1 MVRSSMAAFYPL
13 PRCLFYRVGRFH
25 CGEFIIVFLRP
36 PVRSELK
43 KVVHWMSEILFA
55 AEIAFRCLD
64 GGMPQQELNLLQLAP
79 ATVAQFRAGSPQ
91 VMRRN
96 MLQARSLA
104 ATLDYV
110 PHDILR
116 DAFSPHLSRP
126 GNCSKD
132 PPLRHLGCHYP
143 LIECRFDPLWN
154 GHRPDV
160 AALTDQV
167 YHRPVPLAHL
177 DFIQLQAHKFRSA
190 KTTTEQHGQHR
201 IIALGTHSVSPRI
214 LEHFRTLLRAQP
226 ITGPE
231 SELLDSL
238 DAANPRA
245 QIGTQQASVGG
256 FVSQA
261 THGCKLLVDG
271 VGGQMPRFQVHA
283 IAHDDDA
290 VEGEPRLG
298 AVPSDELVDG
308 VLVDSA
314 RSWRAEAIEN

>member
-1 MVRSSMAAFYPL
+1 MAAFYPL

-25 CGEFIIVFLRP
+25 CGGFIIVFLRP
-36 PVRSELK
+36 PLRSELK

-64 GGMPQQELNLLQLAP
+64 GCMPQQELNLLQLAT

-116 DAFSPHLSRP
+116 DAFSPNLSRP

-132 PPLRHLGCHYP
+132 PSLRDPGCYYP

-154 GHRPDV
+154 GHGADV
-160 AALTDQV
+160 AALADQV
-167 YHRPVPLAHL
+167 YHCPMPLAHL

-190 KTTTEQHGQHR
+190 KTTTKQQGQHGVV
-201 IIALGTHSVSPRI
+201 ALRPHAISTST
-214 LEHFRTLLRAQP
+214 LEYFRTLLCAQP
-226 ITGPE
+226 ITRAKP
-231 SELLDSL
+231 ELLDSFHSA
-238 DAANPRA
+238 DPRS
-245 QIGTQQASVGG
+245 QLGTQQARVVG
-256 FVSQA
+256 
-261 THGCKLLVDG
+261 LVC
-271 VGGQMPRFQVHA
+271 
-283 IAHDDDA
+283 
-290 VEGEPRLG
+290 
-298 AVPSDELVDG
+298 
-308 VLVDSA
+308 
-314 RSWRAEAIEN
+314 